1 MPRDA
6 LQGTLDLLILQT
18 LARGTQ
24 HGYGITC
31 YILAVSSH
39 QLRVEEGSLYPAL
52 RRMELAGL
60 IKAEWKQSDNNRRAR
75 YYHLTKKGAKQLA
88 QEMQKWEKHTA
99 AVKAFLEFA

>member
-31 YILAVSSH
+31 YILAASGH

-52 RRMELAGL
+52 RRLESAGL
-60 IKAEWKQSDNNRRAR
+60 IKAEWKQSENNRRAR
-75 YYHLTKKGAKQLA
+75 YYQLTKKGAKHLA
-88 QEMQKWEKHTA
+88 QEMQNWEEHTA

>member
-31 YILAVSSH
+31 HILAASGD

-52 RRMELAGL
+52 RRMECAGL
-60 IKAEWKQSDNNRRAR
+60 IKAEWKQSENNRRAR
-75 YYHLTKKGAKQLA
+75 YYQLTKKGAKRLTQA
-88 QEMQKWEKHTA
+88 MQKWEEHTA
-99 AVKAFLEFA
+99 AVRSFLEFA

>member
-31 YILAVSSH
+31 YILGASGD

-52 RRMELAGL
+52 RRIESMLAS
-60 IKAEWKQSDNNRRAR
+60 IKS
-75 YYHLTKKGAKQLA
+75 
-88 QEMQKWEKHTA
+88 
-99 AVKAFLEFA
+99 

>member
-31 YILAVSSH
+31 YILAASSH

-52 RRMELAGL
+52 RRMESAGL
-60 IKAEWKQSDNNRRAR
+60 IKAEWKQSENNRRAR
-75 YYHLTKKGAKQLA
+75 YYTLTKAGKKRLA
-88 QEMQKWEKHTA
+88 TVEQRWRDHA
-99 AVKAFLEFA
+99 AAISTFLEFN

>member
-6 LQGTLDLLILQT
+6 LQGTLDLLVLQT

-31 YILAVSSH
+31 YILAASGQ

-52 RRMELAGL
+52 RRMESTGL
-60 IKAEWKQSDNNRRAR
+60 IKAEWKQSENNRRAR
-75 YYHLTKKGAKQLA
+75 YYQLTNKGAKRLA
-88 QEMQKWEKHTA
+88 REMHKWEEHTA